1 MDSRIKIIDGTY
13 VVTIGDETFTVAPF
27 REYKDYRVTGEPRL
41 SEGSHRWMIV
51 QDAIDGEG
59 IIHRGFFFTWLLPD
73 ELKSHDICSYCGH
86 DNGDHG
92 QYREGFNCCY
102 CGGN

>member
-1 MDSRIKIIDGTY
+1 MVPSIEIIGGGYT
-13 VVTIGDETFTVAPF
+13 VTIGDETFTVALFPDYK
-27 REYKDYRVTGEPRL
+27 EYRPYGEPRL

-51 QDAIDGEG
+51 QDAIDGDG
-59 IIHRGFFFTWLLPD
+59 IIHRGFYFTWLLPD
-73 ELKSHDICSYCGH
+73 ELKEHDICSYCGH